1 MEFKSTP
8 RNSARIL
15 ALELLKENNPDLTG
29 NLSRVLARLADQDLR
44 QGILDAF
51 RQEQDRLDI
60 SQLWAAWNET
70 RHVDLEK
77 LLLEIGLPAT
87 TPFNLGVISQ
97 LKLGQLEPIKNSGAE
112 IIPALLQAGNDPDP
126 ALAENALQV
135 LANLQN
141 LSAREE
147 VCRWVIEH
155 NHPVAREIAL
165 RTKYLPKDPQQ
176 RALFFLF
183 TEQWKQYESLD
194 FDASL
199 LSTVFQ
205 AAGPDLR
212 NKISKFALH
221 SGWSGYVDAITHSR
235 RTRKLSDLND
245 NEWDTILT
253 LLSRDRRCD
262 EMWRLVQAASVERS
276 AQIMRELADLDWQPE
291 NKPEQSDY
299 ANWMLEAIKCMR
311 LGKPASR
318 LPVESEMWQAHA
330 RPVTCLSM
338 HPQGHLLASGSS
350 DHQVCIWRTEDCS
363 LVQRLQSHSAYIQSL
378 SASSDGVYLASG
390 SADRSVRIWN
400 FENGDLIHS
409 LGGHAG
415 EIVSLAFSSDSHLL
429 ASGDSNQVKIW
440 NVDNGKLISQFQI
453 SDGPVK
459 QLAFE
464 PGGQFLFAGGQASLS
479 IISLTPK
486 TPRVTIPERVRSWQL
501 LFSHQPGSEENRLIT
516 SSSYKKIRLWAIPS
530 GQQLLVFEGLADGEN
545 LCAGLDE
552 QFVIASERN
561 ILRKWRLST
570 GNYEYDL
577 EGHNGPITHILYNPH
592 GKFLISAGEEGS
604 IRLWQTYNDRNLL
617 ISDLSAAVFNLQMDQ
632 AGINLAYSQQN
643 RITRQKLVD
652 LDKLFRQ
659 PLESIHPEMLGEIEV
674 LAQSIKDANIE
685 LAWIN
690 LVRLGV
696 NWHRRYDIE
705 ISETI
710 PVIDVGSYDIQLG

>member
-1 MEFKSTP
+1 MAFKNTP

-15 ALELLKENNPDLTG
+15 ALELFKENNPDLTG
-29 NLSRVLARLADQDLR
+29 NLSRVLTRLTDQDLR

-51 RQEQDRLDI
+51 RQELDHLDI
-60 SQLWAAWNET
+60 DQLWGSWHET
-70 RHVDLEK
+70 RHADLEE

-87 TPFNLGVISQ
+87 IPLSLGVISQ
-97 LKLGQLEPIKNSGAE
+97 LKLGQLEPIKDSGAE
-112 IIPALLQAGNDPDP
+112 VIPALLQAGIDPDP
-126 ALAENALQV
+126 VLAENALQV
-135 LANLQN
+135 LENLPN

-155 NHPVAREIAL
+155 NHPIAREIAL
-165 RTKYLPKDPQQ
+165 RKKYLPRDPHQ

-183 TEQWKQYESLD
+183 TEQWEQYESLD

-212 NKISKFALH
+212 SKISNFALR

-245 NEWDTILT
+245 DEWDTILT

-262 EMWRLVQAASVERS
+262 EMWRLAQAASVERS
-276 AQIMRELADLDWQPE
+276 AQILRELADLDWQPE
-291 NKPEQSDY
+291 NRSEQSDY
-299 ANWMLEAIKCMR
+299 GNWMLEAIKCLR

-318 LPVESEMWQAHA
+318 LPAESEMWQAHA
-330 RPVTCLSM
+330 RSVTCLSM

-350 DHQVCIWRTEDCS
+350 DHQVCIWRTEDGS

-378 SASSDGVYLASG
+378 SASANGVYLASG

-400 FENGDLIHS
+400 FENGDLIHT

-429 ASGDSNQVKIW
+429 ASGDSNQVKLW
-440 NVDNGKLISQFQI
+440 NLETGKLVSQFQI
-453 SDGPVK
+453 TDGPVK

-464 PGGQFLFAGGQASLS
+464 PGGKFLFAGGQASIS
-479 IISLTPK
+479 IISLTEE
-486 TPRVTIPERVRSWQL
+486 TPPTTIPERVRSWQL
-501 LFSHQPGSEENRLIT
+501 FFTHQPDSERTWLIT
-516 SSSYKKIRLWAIPS
+516 SSSYKKIRLWEIPS
-530 GQQLLVFEGLADGEN
+530 GQQVLVFEGLADGEN
-545 LCAGLDE
+545 LCASLEE

-561 ILRKWRLST
+561 ILRKWQLST
-570 GNYEYDL
+570 GNHEYDL
-577 EGHNGPITHILYNPH
+577 EGHNGRITSLLYNPR
-592 GKFLISAGEEGS
+592 GKFLLSAGEEGP
-604 IRLWQTYNDRNLL
+604 IRLWQTFHDRNLQ
-617 ISDLSAAVFNLQMDQ
+617 ISDLSAAIFNLQMDQ
-632 AGINLAYSQQN
+632 AGINFAYSQQN

-659 PLESIHPEMLGEIEV
+659 PLESINPETLGDVEA
-674 LAQSIKDANIE
+674 LAQSLTDARIE

-690 LVRLGV
+690 LIRLGV
-696 NWHRRYDIE
+696 NWRRRYDIE
-705 ISETI
+705 ISETF